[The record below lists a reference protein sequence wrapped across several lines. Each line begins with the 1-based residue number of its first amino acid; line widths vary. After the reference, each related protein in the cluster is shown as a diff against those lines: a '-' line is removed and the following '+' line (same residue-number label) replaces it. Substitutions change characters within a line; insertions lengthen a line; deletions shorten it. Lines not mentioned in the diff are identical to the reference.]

1 MEARLVG
8 TELLTKS
15 LEFWRRCVSKCRYD
29 GRWREMV
36 NRSALTLKLLT
47 FAPTGAI
54 VAAPTC
60 SLPEAIGGVRN
71 WDYRYTWVR
80 DAAFTL
86 YAFLRLGMTNEAEH
100 FMGWLEQRAIDG
112 ARLGPLQ
119 IMYGIGGRREM
130 PEETLDH
137 LRGYRGSR
145 PVRIG
150 NSACER
156 CSSTS
161 TAN

>member
-1 MEARLVG
+1 
-8 TELLTKS
+8 
-15 LEFWRRCVSKCRYD
+15 
-29 GRWREMV
+29 MV
-36 NRSALTLKLLT
+36 NRSALMLKLLT

-60 SLPEAIGGVRN
+60 SLPEEIGGVRN

-86 YAFLRLGMTNEAEH
+86 YAFLRLGMANEAEH
-100 FMGWLEQRAIDG
+100 FMGWLEQRAIEG

-119 IMYGIGGRREM
+119 ISMASMAGTSCRRKPSTTWKATEGRARCAS
-130 PEETLDH
+130 ETALA
-137 LRGYRGSR
+137 S
-145 PVRIG
+145 
-150 NSACER
+150 S